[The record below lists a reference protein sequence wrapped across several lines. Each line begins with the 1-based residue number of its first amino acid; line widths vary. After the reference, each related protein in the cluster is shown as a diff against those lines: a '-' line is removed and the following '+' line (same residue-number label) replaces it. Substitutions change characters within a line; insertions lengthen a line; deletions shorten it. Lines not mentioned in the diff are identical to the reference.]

1 MTRGGGAG
9 LASTAGAAGSGPGA
23 TGGRMKG
30 ASASPKERVR
40 RSGRRKLMAE
50 AEGGT
55 NDL

>member
-40 RSGRRKLMAE
+40 WSGRRKLMPE
-50 AEGGT
+50 AWRGT
-55 NDL
+55 SDV